1 MDDVDVPEV
10 TTEKLADGSL
20 WIRGPRGA
28 AILVNARTSNVVRL
42 QFGGHLLGKM
52 MALALAALDEGA
64 AWRGEEF
71 AIVIDAESQSGY
83 EPEVRA
89 LATAWLLKHKGK
101 LRPAHLLGRAPM
113 VKMGAQM
120 FNLALGSEVFK
131 IHEDRREFDLT
142 VGKVIR
148 DSERMRAASRS

>member
-1 MDDVDVPEV
+1 MDDAEAPEV
-10 TTEKLADGSL
+10 TTERLPDGSL

-28 AILVNARTSNVVRL
+28 AILVNARTSSVVRL
-42 QFGGHLLGKM
+42 QFGGHLVGKM

-101 LRPAHLLGRAPM
+101 LHPAHLLGRAPM

-131 IHEDRREFDLT
+131 IHEDRREFDRT
-142 VGKVIR
+142 VGKIIR